1 MENRIKEARK
11 KFGITAT
18 KLAEMVD
25 ISRPYMSQIENNS
38 GGKRPSGDLLMR
50 FADALNVPVSSL
62 FPSEHTSAVAVA
74 GRIGAGAK
82 VELVDAYVKGDGLYK
97 VAAPAGI
104 SNRGIVAVEVVGESM
119 APIIQ
124 PGDVLFFSR
133 HFFGVDE
140 NALGRVSICET
151 EDGRALVKHI
161 TEGRDKGTFDLLSAN
176 NTTPAEYAVR
186 LKWAAPM
193 RRHVPKE
200 DVEVL

>member
-1 MENRIKEARK
+1 MENRIKEVRK

-25 ISRPYMSQIENNS
+25 ISRPYMSQIENNT

-50 FADALNVPVSSL
+50 FAAALDVPVSKL
-62 FPSEHTSAVAVA
+62 FPSDQAIAVA
-74 GRIGAGAK
+74 GRIGAGAE
-82 VELVDAYVKGDGLYK
+82 VQLVDAYEKGDGLYQ
-97 VAAPAGI
+97 VACPDGL
-104 SNRGIVAVEVVGESM
+104 SSSGVVAVEVVGDSM

-133 HFFGVDE
+133 HFFGIDE

-161 TEGRDKGTFDLLSAN
+161 TKGRDSGTFDLMSAN
-176 NTTPAEYAVR
+176 NTTAAEYSVR

-200 DVEVL
+200 EVEIL